1 MEKKSFANVD
11 EYISNYDVSRQEIL
25 KNVRNIILK
34 NAPDATEVISYQ
46 MPAYKFHGALVYFAI
61 YEKHLGLYPTGSS
74 LVFFDE
80 DLKPYKRSKG
90 AVQFQLKE
98 VIPYEL
104 IERIVKY
111 RVKENYQKSFL
122 KKK

>member
-74 LVFFDE
+74 LAFFDE
-80 DLKPYKRSKG
+80 DLKPFKRSKD

-98 VIPYEL
+98 EIPYEL
-104 IERIVKY
+104 ITKIVKY
-111 RVKENYQKSFL
+111 RINENFEKFLL